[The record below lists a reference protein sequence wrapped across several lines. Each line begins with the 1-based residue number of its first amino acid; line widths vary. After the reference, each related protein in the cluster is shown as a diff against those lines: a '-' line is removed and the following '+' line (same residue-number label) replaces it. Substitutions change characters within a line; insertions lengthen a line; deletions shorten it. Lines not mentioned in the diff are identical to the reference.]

1 MEINYLLLQELV
13 PLHNQYMSYNPL
25 AFAPYSLPSSITH
38 LFHTAA
44 EMQKNSK
51 QDVLSLGMEIEEID
65 DDMIAM

>member
-13 PLHNQYMSYNPL
+13 PLHKQYMSYNPL
-25 AFAPYSLPSSITH
+25 AFAPYSLPSSITR

-44 EMQKNSK
+44 EMQNSK

-65 DDMIAM
+65 DEMIAM